1 MPTNK
6 GVKGETDQIGKPFLR
21 LPKRTNHSG
30 KEEKGLIGK
39 DSIIPI
45 SKRTLVTFML
55 VFAMLAALVPSIVF
69 AADNESDN
77 SDNVEVSFQVE
88 GSAVTVTAVALEAHG
103 GGGTSAMDPQ
113 TEYVIRVTVN
123 DSNTLN
129 DVELVKVTLFYDAD
143 GTFSYGEQPTASD
156 NNTCAIM
163 TWTNGSGFAIS
174 PNAAGTTWSIAGDC
188 SAPSLTLSSGDFEF
202 HFTPGKVARENAG
215 TDMWHACAQA
225 SDDGGGTWAHNED
238 TNLSIN
244 WYGELTGLSGTAS
257 FSTVSIGCDNVTS
270 GDIAATYISNGDFY
284 EQVRATTSW
293 TGPATLT
300 LDTTGAPGDAQF
312 SLLADDDTDTTGA
325 VQVTGTYQSI
335 DDTGAYTSEDGHDV
349 TQRLWLSLGD
359 TGIPQGTYTGYVWY
373 QILTR

>member
-1 MPTNK
+1 
-6 GVKGETDQIGKPFLR
+6 
-21 LPKRTNHSG
+21 
-30 KEEKGLIGK
+30 
-39 DSIIPI
+39 
-45 SKRTLVTFML
+45 ML

-69 AADNESDN
+69 AADVESDN
-77 SDNVEVSFQVE
+77 SDNVEVSFNVQ
-88 GSAVTVTAVALEAHG
+88 GSACAVSAVALELHA
-103 GGGTSAMDPQ
+103 GGGTSTMDPQ

-123 DSNTLN
+123 DSNTLADIEN
-129 DVELVKVTLFYDAD
+129 IKVTLYYDAD
-143 GTFSYGEQPTASD
+143 GTYAYGEVPDTAD

-163 TWTNGSGFAIS
+163 TWTNSGDTWTIS
-174 PNAAGTTWSIAGDC
+174 PNAAGTTWSIEADC
-188 SAPSLTLSSGDFEF
+188 SRPALTLSSGDFLF

-215 TDMWHACAQA
+215 SDMWHACAEA
-225 SDDGGGTWAHNED
+225 TDDSGSNWYYNADE
-238 TNLSIN
+238 NLSIN

-257 FSTVSIGCDNVTS
+257 FSTVSIGCDNITS

-284 EQVRATTSW
+284 EQARATTSW

-300 LDTTGAPGDAQF
+300 LDTTGAPGDAEF

-335 DDTGAYTSEDGHDV
+335 DDTGAYTSEDGHAV